1 MGNISLKL
9 DDTRMHFSLSSN
21 LSVTERD
28 HITKEVIAHDRAL
41 VGAGAPKPI
50 SFAARRESQLMGGVC
65 GHIELHRLYVQYLW
79 VDEAIRGQ
87 GIGSHLL
94 RVMEG
99 AAVERGCKISQIEC
113 LSELTRAIYVKLGY
127 KPVAEITDYI
137 PGLNLYI
144 LSKRIEYH

>member
-1 MGNISLKL
+1 
-9 DDTRMHFSLSSN
+9 MHFSLSSN

-28 HITKEVIAHDRAL
+28 HITKQVIAHDRAS

-50 SFAARRESQLMGGVC
+50 SYAARRESQLMGGVC

-79 VDEAIRGQ
+79 VDEANRGQ

-99 AAVERGCKISQIEC
+99 AAVEKGCKLSQIEC
-113 LSELTRAIYVKLGY
+113 LSARTCAIYVKLGY
-127 KPVAEITDYI
+127 KLVAEIKDYI

-144 LSKRIEYH
+144 LKKRIDCH